1 MNHHLLYIVVTTLHV
16 LAAIFWTGSLLFMSL
31 LLVPALRSL
40 KNPPLM
46 AQMIQTVGKRY
57 RIAGWISLAVLVVT
71 GYAALSMRGIGVA
84 MLTDPAFW
92 SSPFG
97 QTLGWKLAL
106 FASVVGLSLAH
117 DLMSGSRLKV
127 LRETNPAAAE
137 RQRRI
142 ASWMGRIT
150 LILSL
155 ALVILAIMLVR
166 GRPW

>member
-1 MNHHLLYIVVTTLHV
+1 MNHHTLYILVTTLHV
-16 LAAIFWTGSLLFMSL
+16 LAAILWTGSLLFMSL

-46 AQMIQTVGKRY
+46 AQLIQTVGKRY
-57 RIAGWISLAVLVVT
+57 RVAAWISLGILLVT
-71 GYAALSMRGIGVA
+71 GYVALSLRGIGHGLLLDA
-84 MLTDPAFW
+84 AFW

-97 QTLGWKLAL
+97 QTLGWKLVL
-106 FASVVGLSLAH
+106 FATVVALSLAH

-150 LILSL
+150 LVVSL
-155 ALVILAIMLVR
+155 AIVFLAIMLVR